1 MLDFFLHQPLE
12 LVSVFFLPCSFDIA
26 QNFQAA
32 HPYLFLILAP
42 GLMLTIMPSLILTT
56 DERIRA
62 VEAIIDYEF
71 VDKTH
76 LEKALAAA
84 GATTAP
90 EGNKPGALLGD
101 GLLRLVID
109 KDSLELGYSTGET

>member
-1 MLDFFLHQPLE
+1 
-12 LVSVFFLPCSFDIA
+12 
-26 QNFQAA
+26 
-32 HPYLFLILAP
+32 
-42 GLMLTIMPSLILTT
+42 MLTIMPSLILTT